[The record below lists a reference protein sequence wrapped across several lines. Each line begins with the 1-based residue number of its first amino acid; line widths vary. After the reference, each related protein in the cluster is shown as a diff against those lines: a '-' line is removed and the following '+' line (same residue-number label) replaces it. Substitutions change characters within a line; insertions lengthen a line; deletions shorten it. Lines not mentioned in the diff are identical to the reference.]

1 MSNGGWAG
9 VGAPPP
15 ACIDDPRRSA
25 FFLRQHDLRKGDL
38 REVAAVA
45 AVDHFDFVAVAHELR
60 DLIERDVTAR
70 ARVVEVAGGGLLD
83 KVLFGGW
90 RHLGAHFK
98 PWVNCSPAAGFLRR
112 RWA

>member
-1 MSNGGWAG
+1 MGGPVERLPHIVQQGLAAMG
-9 VGAPPP
+9 ELPP

-60 DLIERDVTAR
+60 DLIERDVTAP
-70 ARVVEVAGGGLLD
+70 ACVVELSVGVLLYNMT
-83 KVLFGGW
+83 FGG
-90 RHLGAHFK
+90 
-98 PWVNCSPAAGFLRR
+98 
-112 RWA
+112 